1 MSFDVALLETLVGG
15 PVNILILIGSAF
27 FSIFWIG
34 CVIFFFH
41 WLLNKRKFDLVPLRA
56 GQKSST
62 PMDSSEE
69 KEKDDSNL
77 LNLHDEEEDS
87 TMDYSWMK

>member
-41 WLLNKRKFDLVPLRA
+41 WLLNKRKFDLVPLQA

-69 KEKDDSNL
+69 KESNEPAISHTAIATSPEKKE
-77 LNLHDEEEDS
+77 NRP
-87 TMDYSWMK
+87 